1 MLPQLGRNHNH
12 RLASRQPIAMFH
24 YDARCLHRGSCKD
37 KNAMKAMF
45 GTAPSRFLPKAVIVT
60 VAAASL
66 SGCGINSVPTQE
78 EAAKAKWA
86 DVQAAFQERAN
97 LVPNLAAVA
106 KGAADQEKG
115 ILTGVVEARAKA
127 TSIQVNANDLTDPAK
142 MKQFQDAQNQLSGSL
157 AGFGRL
163 LANVEAYPELKSITN
178 YQMLQ
183 SQLEGQENRIRIA
196 LRDYNEAVRSY
207 NTTIRTF
214 PDAIGAKIF
223 YGAKPMVT
231 YQASTPGAEVAPS
244 LEGKL

>member
-1 MLPQLGRNHNH
+1 MHSPSTFARAAFVT
-12 RLASRQPIAMFH
+12 LAA
-24 YDARCLHRGSCKD
+24 
-37 KNAMKAMF
+37 
-45 GTAPSRFLPKAVIVT
+45 T
-60 VAAASL
+60 SL
-66 SGCGINSVPTQE
+66 SACGINSVPTAE

-127 TSIQVNANDLTDPAK
+127 TAIQVTTGDLTDPAK
-142 MKQFQDAQNQLSGSL
+142 MKAFQDAQNQLSASL
-157 AGFGRL
+157 GGFGRL

-183 SQLEGQENRIRIA
+183 SQLEGQENRIRVAI
-196 LRDYNEAVRSY
+196 RDYNGAVQTY

-214 PDAIGAKIF
+214 PDAIGAKVF
-223 YGAKPMVT
+223 YGAKPMVP